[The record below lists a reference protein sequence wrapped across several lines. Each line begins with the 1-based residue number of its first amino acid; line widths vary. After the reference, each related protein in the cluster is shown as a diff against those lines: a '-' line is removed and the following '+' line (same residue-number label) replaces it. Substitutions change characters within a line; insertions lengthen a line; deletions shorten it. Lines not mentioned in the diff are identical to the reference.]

1 MKSLASEPGLIYA
14 FTKYIYS
21 FMKFVL
27 NGPNSK
33 FVSNYYAL
41 NLSYSLRNLL
51 TMNGKLPHQK
61 QFTSQLKT
69 TLSVA
74 WLQLPNL
81 SITFQ

>member
-1 MKSLASEPGLIYA
+1 MKSSASEPGLIYA

-41 NLSYSLRNLL
+41 NLSYSL
-51 TMNGKLPHQK
+51 
-61 QFTSQLKT
+61 
-69 TLSVA
+69 
-74 WLQLPNL
+74 
-81 SITFQ
+81 